1 VADKTP
7 GPASGGIA
15 ASGTRRGLLVDWG
28 GVMTSNLFT
37 GFAAFCEREGLE
49 ASALAT
55 AFRSDPVARQALIDF
70 ECGRLEQTA
79 FEPII
84 GGALGVAVHEDL
96 VARMFADMRN
106 DDAMQDAVAA
116 LKRAGV
122 RTGML
127 SNSWGP
133 GTYDMTRFDELF
145 DVVVISGEEGMRKPD
160 PAIYA
165 LAAQRIGLPYEQLV
179 FVDDL
184 PHNLAPAQELGIATV
199 HHTSAEETIPQ
210 LEQLF
215 GLSPLRP

>member
-1 VADKTP
+1 VAH
-7 GPASGGIA
+7 
-15 ASGTRRGLLVDWG
+15 RGLLIDWG

-55 AFRSDPVARQALIDF
+55 AFRSDPTARKALIDF
-70 ECGRLEQTA
+70 ECGRLDQAA

-84 GGALGVAVHEDL
+84 GGALGVAEHDNL

-116 LKRAGV
+116 LKHAGI

-133 GTYDMTRFDELF
+133 GTYDTSRFDELF
-145 DVVVISGEEGMRKPD
+145 DVAVISGEEGMRKPD

-165 LAAQRIGLPYEQLV
+165 LASERIGLAYDELV

-210 LEQLF
+210 LEELF
-215 GLSPLRP
+215 AITLR